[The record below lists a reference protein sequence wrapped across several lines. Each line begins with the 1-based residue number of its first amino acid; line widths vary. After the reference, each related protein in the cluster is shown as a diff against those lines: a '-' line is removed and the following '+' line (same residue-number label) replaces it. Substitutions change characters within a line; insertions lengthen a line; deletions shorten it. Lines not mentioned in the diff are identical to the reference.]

1 MRQTPR
7 TASRSAR
14 TAAGALIAGAAMV
27 AVALPANP
35 ASASP
40 AQSAGTAATHAQP
53 RAGALPATLS
63 AAQHS
68 ALLQQA
74 QAGATATAQSLRLG
88 AKEKLVAKD
97 VVKDQDG
104 TVHTRY
110 ERTYDG
116 LPVLGGDLVV
126 ATNAAGATT
135 AVDKATNATLT
146 VRTADRRAERRQGA
160 VVRDHHRQGRGRGLP
175 HRGRLPPQGGLGRQR
190 RADPG
195 VGVGDR
201 RLPGRRH
208 AQPAARHHRRHHRR
222 EALPVPG
229 HRERRRQQR
238 VQRPG
243 EHHHHA
249 VRLDVQPDRRHPRR
263 PQARTTSTTAR
274 PAQGTLFTDTDDV
287 WGDGNGTTAETAGVD
302 AAYGAQETWDFYK
315 NTFGRNGIAN
325 DGSGRLLPRPTTAT
339 TTSTPSGTTAASA

>member
-14 TAAGALIAGAAMV
+14 IAAGALIAGAAMV

-74 QAGATATAQSLRLG
+74 QAGATATAQTLRLG

-146 VRTADRRAERRQGA
+146 VRTETAKQSAAKAQSFAITTAKAAGA
-160 VVRDHHRQGRGRGLP
+160 ASPTAAASPRKVVWAANGVPTLAWESVI
-175 HRGRLPPQGGLGRQR
+175 GGFQDDGT
-190 RADPG
+190 PE
-195 VGVGDR
+195 
-201 RLPGRRH
+201 
-208 AQPAARHHRRHHRR
+208 PAARHHRRHHRR

-243 EHHHHA
+243 DA
-249 VRLDVQPDRRHPRR
+249 SPPRSPAR
-263 PQARTTSTTAR
+263 RTT
-274 PAQGTLFTDTDDV
+274 
-287 WGDGNGTTAETAGVD
+287 
-302 AAYGAQETWDFYK
+302 
-315 NTFGRNGIAN
+315 
-325 DGSGRLLPRPTTAT
+325 
-339 TTSTPSGTTAASA
+339 